1 MLNEININSK
11 TNLKIAWAIFTIIA
25 TAIGFKLRNM
35 KLTIVFLVGI
45 PTMLFLIK
53 KPKRLIYAQ
62 IIYILLIKMFITMFG
77 FPNSAMYLTDIINIL
92 AFIIAIGKKLKEK
105 QTLDIKIPLKFL
117 IALLVFSVIGLIIN
131 GQRIALFVWGLRN
144 TYRGFV
150 FLYSCIVLLDKDDI
164 NKIFNIFN
172 IVFVFNIILC
182 TYQYFVLHLYQD
194 FIGGT
199 FGIEFSANAYMNVY
213 SVIMFT
219 YSLIKYLNKSKP
231 LSYLL
236 MISMGTLYI
245 AALSELKVFFLE
257 FIIIIVLGILLS
269 RFSLKTILFLGIA
282 TISVAVA
289 MNAFYTIYPKYKGY
303 FTIENVIEASSND
316 RLGILNR
323 LTALRDINYL
333 FLKDNKTKSL
343 GLGLGSTDTS
353 KVEIFNSDFYKKYG
367 EDLRYTWLFD
377 AMFTLEN
384 GYIGL
389 ILYLLIL
396 LSIFY
401 ENGKMKK
408 FQKDKTEYRITQILS
423 IMSVVLMW
431 YNASLRTESIY
442 MIVFGLSLGY
452 IYNKPT
458 QKLLVGK

>member
-164 NKIFNIFN
+164 NKIFKIFN

-219 YSLIKYLNKSKP
+219 YSLIKYLNKNKP

-289 MNAFYTIYPKYKGY
+289 MNAFYTIYPKYMRR
-303 FTIENVIEASSND
+303 SNAD
-316 RLGILNR
+316 
-323 LTALRDINYL
+323 RDI
-333 FLKDNKTKSL
+333 
-343 GLGLGSTDTS
+343 
-353 KVEIFNSDFYKKYG
+353 
-367 EDLRYTWLFD
+367 
-377 AMFTLEN
+377 
-384 GYIGL
+384 
-389 ILYLLIL
+389 
-396 LSIFY
+396 
-401 ENGKMKK
+401 
-408 FQKDKTEYRITQILS
+408 
-423 IMSVVLMW
+423 
-431 YNASLRTESIY
+431 
-442 MIVFGLSLGY
+442 
-452 IYNKPT
+452 
-458 QKLLVGK
+458 